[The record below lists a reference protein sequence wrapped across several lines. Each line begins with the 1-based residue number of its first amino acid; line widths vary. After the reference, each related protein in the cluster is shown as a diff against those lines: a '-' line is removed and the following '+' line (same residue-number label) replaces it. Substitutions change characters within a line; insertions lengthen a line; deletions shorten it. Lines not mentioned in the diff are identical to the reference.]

1 MEAAFNLVKPLIGS
15 SHVLYNIG
23 IVHLKM
29 NMLSYPYGG
38 SRLYDF
44 FFRGIK
50 IKCLKIVKISV
61 LCAHIKISG
70 VECCLGNIS
79 YMVPLG
85 KMSSTEET
93 KSFSFG
99 MT

>member
-50 IKCLKIVKISV
+50 RKCLKIVKISV

-70 VECCLGNIS
+70 VECYLGIIS
-79 YMVPLG
+79 DMVPLG

>member
-29 NMLSYPYGG
+29 NMLSYPSGG

-44 FFRGIK
+44 FFQGIK
-50 IKCLKIVKISV
+50 RKCLKIVKKV
-61 LCAHIKISG
+61 FYVHIKISG
-70 VECCLGNIS
+70 VECCLGNIY

-85 KMSSTEET
+85 KMSSTEDT